1 MLLHL
6 VILSQIINL
15 LGFAWTLIVF
25 AVFRMSIHTGSLML
39 QMKKST
45 MTTSTYV
52 CYIQFFVQYLM
63 SQTFTDTYFA
73 IFPWKCLFQKTT
85 YYFKFE
91 LGSLSSCGKNNR
103 VFFSY
108 NHHSYQ
114 PQLYVEP
121 KSCYIF
127 SKLTYSFSKGQN
139 IQVNVT
145 LIYTHL
151 EITFFIGTSFPVTTK
166 SVADNKGQKWQ
177 KLPIYSSSDVSSL
190 T

>member
-1 MLLHL
+1 M
-6 VILSQIINL
+6 
-15 LGFAWTLIVF
+15 
-25 AVFRMSIHTGSLML
+25 R
-39 QMKKST
+39 
-45 MTTSTYV
+45 
-52 CYIQFFVQYLM
+52 FFVCLSTLVPWCYKWKSRRWRRRRM
-63 SQTFTDTYFA
+63 FATYNF
-73 IFPWKCLFQKTT
+73 LFNTWWVRLLQIRTLLFFRENA
-85 YYFKFE
+85 YFKRLLTISNLS
-91 LGSLSSCGKNNR
+91 LGRYQAAAKITAF
-103 VFFSY
+103 FFSY

-177 KLPIYSSSDVSSL
+177 KLPKIANIFKFRRFESYLESY
-190 T
+190 